1 MLKLS
6 FTPKSWS
13 LYFTTIH
20 EKLQAV
26 MFQINLK
33 LQTNSLKLF
42 TRQVIFIYKTSFIF
56 FLRTYKLL
64 VKHELKHSLFYT
76 FSINRNA

>member
-20 EKLQAV
+20 EKLQTV

-42 TRQVIFIYKTSFIF
+42 TRQVIFIYKTPFG
-56 FLRTYKLL
+56 TYLT
-64 VKHELKHSLFYT
+64 YY
-76 FSINRNA
+76 

>member
-6 FTPKSWS
+6 FPPKSWS

-20 EKLQAV
+20 GKLQAV

-42 TRQVIFIYKTSFIF
+42 TRQVIFIYKTSFG
-56 FLRTYKLL
+56 TYL
-64 VKHELKHSLFYT
+64 SYY
-76 FSINRNA
+76 

>member
-42 TRQVIFIYKTSFIF
+42 TRQVIFIYKTSFG
-56 FLRTYKLL
+56 TYL
-64 VKHELKHSLFYT
+64 SYY
-76 FSINRNA
+76 